1 MNGQTPFRSYDIG
14 TRVYSAGT
22 ASANQ
27 VPSGVFPGIGG
38 MQVVATSGMN
48 VGVNAGYCC
57 VASSAGG
64 LQGGYVFGLMTSTSF
79 SVAAADTVN
88 PRIDIVVA
96 YVQDNANNTSSSY
109 VEILTGTPAG
119 SPIAPTAPSNSLIL
133 AQVNVA
139 ANVVSIASGNI
150 TDQRTYVVAPGGILP
165 IQTASA
171 APAVP
176 ASQFMITLDTNT
188 LVQGTGTAGSVTQPS
203 LLKWVPQ
210 LAIVTSSVKAGS
222 AGALTTV
229 ASVSVTVDGSTDIE
243 VYCKW
248 PGVIGSSTYIELYAY
263 LDSTVLDTVWLVSSA
278 GSQPTGGGA
287 GRAFTSASQS
297 DTPAAG
303 THTVYFRF
311 QAHGSGTSTNDGVYA
326 SSSAIAMLRVAPV
339 ST

>member
-150 TDQRTYVVAPGGILP
+150 TDPVA
-165 IQTASA
+165 AVA
-171 APAVP
+171 APRRESRLVP
-176 ASQFMITLDTNT
+176 
-188 LVQGTGTAGSVTQPS
+188 
-203 LLKWVPQ
+203 
-210 LAIVTSSVKAGS
+210 
-222 AGALTTV
+222 V
-229 ASVSVTVDGSTDIE
+229 ASTAE
-243 VYCKW
+243 RRCL
-248 PGVIGSSTYIELYAY
+248 PGRTPAPPLP
-263 LDSTVLDTVWLVSSA
+263 LV
-278 GSQPTGGGA
+278 PRCGA
-287 GRAFTSASQS
+287 GDRRAAQ
-297 DTPAAG
+297 
-303 THTVYFRF
+303 RR
-311 QAHGSGTSTNDGVYA
+311 
-326 SSSAIAMLRVAPV
+326 LRRHRTAW
-339 ST
+339 